1 MNKIAM
7 LAGGAALLTALA
19 LPAAA
24 EEGLVKVGGHM
35 KGPVLT
41 DNVWGKAMVNGVKS
55 SGGYSAGSY
64 FSTHAFQLYI
74 SKDITENVSVHAAPE
89 FNSAGA
95 GATPSI
101 GKVMGDTLKDT
112 GGTTAVKLYE
122 LYAGYNLP
130 SLGLQMRAGYLTLP
144 FTQDYGKELF
154 WHEEHNGGKFTL
166 ATAWHDTGLELY
178 KPFEIGNVSLPV
190 SAYIVNGNGSYN
202 RDNNNSRA
210 VMLHAAP
217 EFGQLKTFAS
227 FGAGKWGDA
236 VALSTGTL
244 INDSAFNGRK
254 SKVFHRWSAGAG
266 YGYKAFRVRGE
277 VAGGQW
283 NDALYTGKSYESNRT
298 DFGYYGKLF
307 YTVVPEKL
315 TAMVHYNYYVNK
327 KEAASTSN
335 YSIKEKFDTTY
346 LGLQYEV
353 APAATFLVGYTNGN
367 WRNNDTPLKKD
378 YVKFQRV
385 QTSVRVTF

>member
-1 MNKIAM
+1 MKKLAM
-7 LAGGAALLTALA
+7 LAGGAALLTALT
-19 LPAAA
+19 LPSAA
-24 EEGLVKVGGHM
+24 EEGAVKVGGHM

-74 SKDITENVSVHAAPE
+74 SKDITENVSVQAVPD
-89 FNSAGA
+89 FGSAGA

-101 GKVMGDTLKDT
+101 GKKMGETLKDT
-112 GGTTAVKLYE
+112 GGSPAYKFQELTASMNVPSVGVQLK
-122 LYAGYNLP
+122 AGYM
-130 SLGLQMRAGYLTLP
+130 SLP

-166 ATAWHDTGLELY
+166 ASAWHDTGLEVY
-178 KPFEIGNVSLPV
+178 KAFEFAGISMPASVYV
-190 SAYIVNGNGSYN
+190 VNGNSSHN

-210 VMLHAAP
+210 VMMHVEP
-217 EFGQLKTFAS
+217 EFGGLKTFAS
-227 FGAGKWGDA
+227 FGTGKWGDA
-236 VALSTGTL
+236 VVLATGTI
-244 INDSAFNGRK
+244 INDSSYAGRK
-254 SKVFHRWSAGAG
+254 NKTFYRWSAGVG
-266 YGYKAFRVRGE
+266 YGYKAFKVRGE

-283 NDALYTGKSYESNRT
+283 DDYLYAGKSYEKNRT

-315 TAMVHYNYYVNK
+315 TAMVHYNYYVNDA
-327 KEAASTSN
+327 AASATSN
-335 YSIKEKFDTTY
+335 YVINEKFDTTY

-378 YVKFQRV
+378 YVKFQRF
-385 QTSVRVTF
+385 QTSVKVTF